1 MQYSDFHKYKVLNN
15 TLLIRFSNIRK
26 IIINTSLNM
35 NYKSI
40 QCFLYNSDNKKAIFG
55 ITPSI
60 AFSVLK
66 HNI

>member
-40 QCFLYNSDNKKAIFG
+40 QFFLYNSDNKKRYLALHQVSLFQ
-55 ITPSI
+55 
-60 AFSVLK
+60 F
-66 HNI
+66 